1 MNIRRFAL
9 KWLKAFTEIMMAQ
22 LSDLTFDKM
31 MARIADMKPEDVFY
45 PRYEFKNE
53 EEVKSALIA
62 LNKVGVKTVGF
73 SNKEPLNTAAA
84 ASDEDYFIS
93 VHQMNFAFGEKQ
105 AKWVADN
112 LNLIPNVETLDFSG
126 CKVGDKNAALLL
138 KALQN
143 TNVTDLHL
151 ENTYLTSQIGS
162 AFKDTLPRT
171 KLKKL
176 SIGNNYSMNDD
187 AYAQLVAVLPET
199 KIETLNLS
207 KGNVADKSAA
217 AFEKVLPESSLTSLN
232 INSAGFSKDGMTA
245 FVNGLKKS
253 KLTDLNMSQM
263 RHTEQTAAILTDA
276 LPELHVKKLR
286 YDIWHT
292 YSDEFY
298 DKAAKS
304 IRDPR
309 CRLEQP
315 FFGVSYASP
324 QNAQKINSACEF
336 LKSNVAYR
344 LAITQK
350 TKANAGKEPPEE
362 MGLVDALENGFI
374 EQALNRRPPLSSAVC
389 MKEEKDGVSLLSA
402 AIRAERLDTLFSS
415 KNWNNA
421 KEFAAAWD
429 HVPPEHRWQLDGKD
443 GRPSFPKIKNEV
455 MKKAV
460 LFAVRKNNVRN

>member
-1 MNIRRFAL
+1 M
-9 KWLKAFTEIMMAQ
+9 
-22 LSDLTFDKM
+22 
-31 MARIADMKPEDVFY
+31 
-45 PRYEFKNE
+45 
-53 EEVKSALIA
+53 
-62 LNKVGVKTVGF
+62 
-73 SNKEPLNTAAA
+73 
-84 ASDEDYFIS
+84 
-93 VHQMNFAFGEKQ
+93 
-105 AKWVADN
+105 
-112 LNLIPNVETLDFSG
+112 
-126 CKVGDKNAALLL
+126 
-138 KALQN
+138 
-143 TNVTDLHL
+143 
-151 ENTYLTSQIGS
+151 
-162 AFKDTLPRT
+162 
-171 KLKKL
+171 
-176 SIGNNYSMNDD
+176 
-187 AYAQLVAVLPET
+187 PET

-292 YSDEFY
+292 YSDEFF
-298 DKAAKS
+298 DKAEKS

-315 FFGVSYASP
+315 FFGVSYAP
-324 QNAQKINSACEF
+324 PKNAQKINNACEF

-344 LAITQK
+344 LAIAQK
-350 TKANAGKEPPEE
+350 TKANAGKEPPEG
-362 MGLVDALENGFI
+362 MGLVDALENGCI

-389 MKEEKDGVSLLSA
+389 LKEEKDGVSLLSA

-460 LFAVRKNNVRN
+460 LSAVRKNNVRN